1 VKERALRGP
10 DVVRF
15 LRHLRRHI
23 PGNLLVIWDGSPIH
37 WAHVVKDFLAQGA
50 AERLHLEPLPAYAP
64 ELNPAEGLWQ
74 YRKRRELR
82 NVCCPSHT
90 ALRDALRLAVA
101 RVRHPFTII
110 RAWLRHCAY
119 SSALAEQ

>member
-1 VKERALRGP
+1 MKERAPRGS
-10 DVVRF
+10 DVVRL
-15 LRHLRRHI
+15 LRHLLRHI

-64 ELNPAEGLWQ
+64 ELHPAEGLWP

-82 NVCCPSHT
+82 NVCCLSLT
-90 ALRDALRLAVA
+90 ALRLAVA
-101 RVRHPFTII
+101 RVRH
-110 RAWLRHCAY
+110 
-119 SSALAEQ
+119 